1 MSYIYAYVF
10 TDDVYRVFIE
20 KKRERERDKGETNSR
35 VKREI
40 STMIRKTLLEY
51 YTGFEK

>member
-20 KKRERERDKGETNSR
+20 KKRERERQGRDKQQGKERDFNNDKKNVT
-35 VKREI
+35 
-40 STMIRKTLLEY
+40 
-51 YTGFEK
+51 